1 MAAIYSIR
9 DLEHFSGI
17 KAHTIRIWEQR
28 YGILQAARTNTG
40 IRYYNEGELKYLM
53 SLALL
58 NRNGYK
64 ISKLAKMTHAQ
75 ISALVEGMV
84 NLPNEHDAYIEGLVM
99 ATIDYDEERFDK
111 ILNTCFLQIGF
122 ESTVMKVIFPYLE
135 KIGIMWVSGTVIS
148 AQEHFMSQILR
159 QKLLVAID
167 GLSSRQDKDSRTVI
181 LFLPNGEWHELSL
194 LFLHYL
200 LKSHHHRVIYLG
212 ASVPMND
219 IIQVGH
225 ALRPHGFFTIL
236 TTNPTGYSIPDYLNT
251 LAEEFPHSQVF
262 VSGLQ
267 MTNGLRGLHAN
278 VHVIR
283 SLDHVVSRVEELAP
297 LAAAL

>member
-28 YGILQAARTNTG
+28 YGILKAARTDTG

-58 NRNGYK
+58 NRNGHK
-64 ISKLAKMTHAQ
+64 ISKLAKMDQEQ
-75 ISALVEGMV
+75 ITELVEGLV
-84 NLPNEHDAYIEGLVM
+84 KTPNEFDVHIEGLIM
-99 ATIDYDEERFDK
+99 ATLEYDEERFDK

-122 ESTVMKVIFPYLE
+122 ESTVLKVIFPYLE
-135 KIGIMWVSGTVIS
+135 KVGIMWVSGTVIS

-167 GLSSRQDKDSRTVI
+167 GLSTRLESHSRTVV

-212 ASVPMND
+212 ASVPIKD
-219 IIQVGH
+219 VIQVGH
-225 ALRPHGFFTIL
+225 ALKPHGFFTIL
-236 TTNPTGYSIPDYLNT
+236 TTSPTGYSIVDYLNK
-251 LAEEFPHSQVF
+251 LADEFPESKVF
-262 VSGLQ
+262 ASGLQ
-267 MTNGLRGLHAN
+267 MANPLRGLNSN
-278 VHVIR
+278 VCVVR
-283 SLDHVVSRVEELAP
+283 SLDNVVSRVEELSP
-297 LAAAL
+297 RAAV